1 MIRTAKRRWDTV
13 VLVCGKCSKKVDG
26 GFGEGGDERL
36 AKLLRKRAGNG
47 KHAVAGVI
55 ETKCLKLCPKR
66 AVCVVNGARP
76 GEWLVVEPGTPV
88 DEVAALAG
96 LPPKPPL

>member
-1 MIRTAKRRWDTV
+1 
-13 VLVCGKCSKKVDG
+13 
-26 GFGEGGDERL
+26 
-36 AKLLRKRAGNG
+36 
-47 KHAVAGVI
+47 VI

-88 DEVAALAG
+88 DEVAARLG
-96 LPPKPPL
+96 LMPKAAL